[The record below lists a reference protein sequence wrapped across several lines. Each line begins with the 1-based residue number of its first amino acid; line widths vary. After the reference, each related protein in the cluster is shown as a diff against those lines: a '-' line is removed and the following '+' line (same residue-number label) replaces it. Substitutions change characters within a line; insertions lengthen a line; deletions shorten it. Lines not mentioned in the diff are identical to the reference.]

1 MHDNGLCEFER
12 VCRLVYFPEIL
23 DEINALKQPF
33 PTFIAHAAPRV
44 EIVLFAAMGFVDH
57 DDGGVF
63 DPSHAFKRFIAV
75 LRKGFAICVGIDS
88 SLDGQ
93 RCRKGST
100 SSIMELALSR

>member
-1 MHDNGLCEFER
+1 MEYFVFQLVVVENGVHDNGLCEFER

-44 EIVLFAAMGFVDH
+44 EIVPFAAVGLINH

-63 DPSHAFKRFIAV
+63 DPSHTFKRFVVV
-75 LRKGFAICVGIDS
+75 LRKGLSVCV
-88 SLDGQ
+88 
-93 RCRKGST
+93 
-100 SSIMELALSR
+100 